1 MAGAPAS
8 RSSGGTNG
16 SPSAAKTPSSSGAS
30 GSGSCAATHSG
41 EPVARTSSVPR
52 RDGSATTSSTGTPS
66 TVTPSV
72 RPSPRSTTA
81 TICGKASKRSRTR
94 AVAGN
99 HDGEPFR
106 GIAPA
111 ARVAGRNPAER
122 LGDRLDQRPAAVEQE
137 RLRGGRLHLARQSGA
152 QLALRLRPDA
162 RHLLQAP
169 GLGRLPQLSER
180 AHAEHSADL
189 QHPLDRDAEE
199 APEPG
204 ELGRHLA
211 LELLQLC
218 DLARL
223 DELLQPPLDPR
234 ADPAQFADAALPNEL
249 RDRRRRRADQV
260 GRAPVGPRR
269 VRPGTRQLE
278 QRGELVEPRGDLGIV
293 RR

>member
-81 TICGKASKRSRTR
+81 TICGKASKRSSTERSPGTTTASR
-94 AVAGN
+94 SEASRQR
-99 HDGEPFR
+99 R
-106 GIAPA
+106 GSPA
-111 ARVAGRNPAER
+111 AIPPSASAIDSTSG
-122 LGDRLDQRPAAVEQE
+122 
-137 RLRGGRLHLARQSGA
+137 RLRLSKSGFGADGCISRARAARSLRSVSG
-152 QLALRLRPDA
+152 PIA

-180 AHAEHSADL
+180 AHAEHPADL